1 MSIDRVLSEI
11 EDASWYRGQV
21 VHSETLAA
29 SHSSHVAIPLHPNV
43 QAALDTE
50 GIRLY
55 THQAKAIEAFRRGSD
70 VVLATPTASGKT
82 LGFNLPVLEALIEDP
97 EACALYLYPLK
108 ALANDQLGKL
118 DGLIEACSA
127 GIEADTYDGD
137 TPSSRKA
144 RIKRSARIVLTN
156 PHALFHYLPWHHQWA
171 RIFAHLRVVVL
182 DEAHQYRG
190 VFGANVAFL
199 LRRALRIARHYGAE
213 PQIVLSSASIANPTE
228 FARSLTGRDATA
240 ICDDASEHGERY
252 VLTWDP
258 MLDPTRSTVSQAAH
272 LLALLTRAGIQ
283 TICFARSR
291 AGAEVIAQAAARTG
305 GQGIAPYRAGYLP
318 AERREIEA
326 ALRKGE
332 IRGVVSTTAL
342 ESGIDIGGLDAA
354 ILTGFPGSLLSAW
367 QQAGRAGRGSA
378 PSLLV
383 LVAEE
388 NPLDRFF
395 LQHPELFLGTTRE
408 RLVIPLANPR
418 LRAGH
423 LLCAAAE
430 LPLQEAEI
438 TTENRSLV
446 QGMSRN
452 GLLAE
457 TPRGTIY
464 RGLRR
469 AHEMV
474 SLDEPVGQTIRLTR
488 NGTLIE
494 TMDPVRARRDAFPG
508 AVLLHR
514 GETLVVERLNLEEG
528 IAEARKEPVDYHTQ
542 ALRTFDIEILS
553 TERSRSGAAW
563 ALQTGRVR
571 VTDSTLGYKAIHAD
585 HAVSMHPLELPPYT
599 YETDALWIAINDLS
613 TLAIGPEDLL
623 GALHGAEHALLAMLP
638 LLVLCDTSDVA
649 GLSTP
654 LHPQTRTP
662 TILLFDQASDGAGLT
677 PSLFSSIDAL
687 LQRARDLVRDCPCDA
702 GCPACLL
709 SPRCGSQN
717 EPLSKTGASAILEY
731 LVCTSDAKGANG

>member
-1 MSIDRVLSEI
+1 MPIDRVLAEI
-11 EDASWYRGQV
+11 EASRWYRGQV
-21 VHSETLAA
+21 VHLEMLAA
-29 SHSSHVAIPLHPNV
+29 SGSSHVAMSLHPDL
-43 QAALDTE
+43 QAALNRE

-55 THQAKAIEAFRRGSD
+55 AHQAEAIEAFRSGSD

-82 LGFNLPVLEALIEDP
+82 LAFNLPVLEALIEDP
-97 EACALYLYPLK
+97 ETCALYLYPLK

-118 DGLIEACSA
+118 ERLIEACPA
-127 GIEADTYDGD
+127 RIEADTYDGD

-144 RIKRSARIVLTN
+144 RIKRTARIVLTN

-171 RIFAHLRVVVL
+171 RIFANLRVLVL

-199 LRRALRIARHYGAE
+199 LRRALRIARHYGAN
-213 PQIVLSSASIANPTE
+213 PQVILSSASIANPAE
-228 FARSLTGRDATA
+228 FARSLTGRDATP
-240 ICDDASEHGERY
+240 IRDDASEHGERHVVY
-252 VLTWDP
+252 WDP
-258 MLDPTRSTVSQAAH
+258 LLDPTRSTTTQVAH

-291 AGAEVIAQAAARTG
+291 AGAEVIAQAAERAG

-318 AERREIEA
+318 AERRGIEA
-326 ALRKGE
+326 ALRSGK

-354 ILTGFPGSLLSAW
+354 ILVGFPGSLLSAW
-367 QQAGRAGRGSA
+367 QQAGRAGRGGA
-378 PSLLV
+378 PALLV
-383 LVAEE
+383 FVADE

-395 LQHPELFLGTTRE
+395 LQHPEVFLGTTRE

-430 LPLQEAEI
+430 LPLQESEI
-438 TTENRSLV
+438 TTEDEALV
-446 QGMSRN
+446 HGMIRN
-452 GLLAE
+452 GLLTE

-474 SLDEPVGQTIRLTR
+474 SLDEPVGQTVRLTCS
-488 NGTLIE
+488 GTLIE
-494 TMDPVRARRDAFPG
+494 TMDPVRARRDAFSG

-514 GETLVVERLNLEEG
+514 GETLVVERLDLEEG

-542 ALRTFDIEILS
+542 ALRAFDIEILS
-553 TERSRSGAAW
+553 TERSHSHSAW
-563 ALQTGRVR
+563 TLHTGRVR

-585 HAVSMHPLELPPYT
+585 HAVSMHPLELPPHT
-599 YETDALWIAINDLS
+599 YETDALWIAINELS
-613 TLAIGPEDLL
+613 TLSTGPENPL
-623 GALHGAEHALLAMLP
+623 GALHGTEHALLAMFP
-638 LLVLCDTSDVA
+638 LLVLCDASDVA

-677 PSLFSSIDAL
+677 PSLFSSFDAL
-687 LQRARDLVRDCPCDA
+687 LRRARDLVRDCPCDV

-717 EPLSKTGASAILEY
+717 EPLSKAGAHAILEH
-731 LVCTSDAKGANG
+731 LVRTSRTKGESE